1 MHISQYRR
9 GRARATATRR
19 LPLLTLAA
27 TVVALGSGCGVAQ
40 AKTIKASNGIKIP
53 AHPTRIVSL
62 SPSATDDLYTVGAGK
77 QVVAVDPYS
86 IYPKGRTP
94 VKKDLDAISPNAE
107 AIYHNY
113 KPDLVIIYYNAD
125 RIEGQLAKLKIPVLM
140 ESAPNNLAGAYAQ
153 LAKIGRVSGHA
164 KAGNAAVAKL
174 KRQVKEIAASVK
186 KPKKTIKAYLE
197 IEEPG
202 NWAATSKTF
211 LGGMLSLFHLRNIAD
226 GGAKGQQYPELNS
239 EYIVS
244 HNPQMIFTSDGQS
257 LKQVA
262 SRPAWSDI
270 WAVKHGDVFKLN
282 DWIGSDWFPYA
293 ITRFM
298 HLAAADVTRVEK
310 QQ

>member
-1 MHISQYRR
+1 
-9 GRARATATRR
+9 
-19 LPLLTLAA
+19 LLTLAA
-27 TVVALGSGCGVAQ
+27 TVVALASGSGVAQ

-53 AHPTRIVSL
+53 SHPTRIVSL

-77 QVVAVDPYS
+77 QVIGVDSYS
-86 IYPKGRTP
+86 IYPKGTP
-94 VKKDLDAISPNAE
+94 VKKDLDALSPNAE
-107 AIYHNY
+107 AIYHRY
-113 KPDLVIIYYNAD
+113 KPDLVIIYYNAN
-125 RIEGQLAKLKIPVLM
+125 RIEGQLAKLKIPVLF

-153 LAKIGRVSGHA
+153 LATIGRVTGHA
-164 KAGNAAVAKL
+164 QAGNTAVAKL
-174 KRQVKEIAASVK
+174 KRQVKQVAASVK
-186 KPKKTIKAYLE
+186 KPKKTLKVYLE

-239 EYIVS
+239 EYILN
-244 HNPQMIFTSDGQS
+244 HDPQMIFTSDGQS

-262 SRPAWSDI
+262 ARPGWSVLS
-270 WAVKHGDVFKLN
+270 AVKHDDVFKLN

-298 HLAAADVTRVEK
+298 RLAAADVTRVEK